1 MLLSVKIHQFRSC
14 RNVSL
19 RNLSRPIVLLG
30 RNGAGKTNILQAIR
44 WAATMATTGVG
55 HPVDPE
61 RFERGHVELHFRLN
75 KAEFFYTVSR
85 SLVESGPKRE
95 PSLKIV
101 ESLRRRAG
109 RHEAPQTLFTRDDG
123 ELRIQGMGRPATISS
138 DTAALS
144 LISALGIP
152 GPISDAG
159 DIVAFLLGINYYPL
173 FHLILPSATPSSG
186 VYLGAAYEEW
196 RKKDS
201 GRITSERDLNL
212 SIIDAKVNR
221 PEQFEEI
228 VALLDQRGLG
238 VLEGITV
245 VDIQPQK
252 DHLPVRDRILGIFYS
267 SPGTPADEPGSEFW
281 QLSMGTQRIVQLV
294 TQIVLDNITVALIEQ
309 PEDAIHPALLRKL
322 LSVLSAYSANFQ
334 VVLTSHSPDVFNS
347 VDPRQVRLVTLDNR
361 RTKAVALT
369 TAEMNLARL
378 YMEEQGT
385 FAEFLESM

>member
-14 RNVSL
+14 KNVSL

-44 WAATMATTGVG
+44 WAATMATAGVG
-55 HPVDPE
+55 QSVGPE
-61 RFERGHVELHFRLN
+61 RLERGHVELTFRLN
-75 KAEFFYTVSR
+75 KVEYTYSVNR
-85 SLVESGPKRE
+85 SLDVDGPKRE
-95 PSLKIV
+95 PILRIV
-101 ESLRRRAG
+101 ESLQRRAS
-109 RHEAPQTLFTRDDG
+109 RHEVPQALFTRDNTN
-123 ELRIQGMGRPATISS
+123 LQILGMDRSATISAE
-138 DTAALS
+138 TAALS
-144 LISALGIP
+144 LISALASP
-152 GPISDAG
+152 GPLSETSDV
-159 DIVAFLLGINYYPL
+159 IAFLLGINYYPL
-173 FHLILPSATPSSG
+173 FHLILPSALPSSG

-201 GRITSERDLNL
+201 RRITSEADLSL
-212 SIIDAKVNR
+212 SIIDAKVHQ
-221 PEQFEEI
+221 PEKFDEI

-252 DHLPVRDRILGIFYS
+252 DHPPVRDRILGIFYS
-267 SPGTPADEPGSEFW
+267 SPGTPTDQPGSEFW

-294 TQIVLDNITVALIEQ
+294 TQIVLDNIAVALIEQ

-322 LSVLSAYSANFQ
+322 LSVLDSYSANFQ

-347 VDPRQVRLVTLDNR
+347 VHPRQVRLVTLEDR
-361 RTKAVALT
+361 STKAVALT
-369 TAEMNLARL
+369 TAEIDLARL